1 VVSDQPSRWLSSA
14 VRPRVVARHW
24 GELNVALAL
33 ASLVPLAAAL
43 WLGELREA
51 AVLAGVVLVLGL
63 AGEGLRRLRHV
74 ERLRTH
80 EALVV
85 VTGIFAWTALVMT
98 PVFCVSGMAP
108 ADALLESVSAI
119 TTTGLS
125 TLGDV
130 EKRPAL
136 ILFLRAW
143 LQWVGG
149 LGMVVLSVA
158 LLAGS
163 SVVMRQL
170 EIADPGDFDLAAS
183 TRAHAR
189 RSLLVYVALSSA
201 TFAGCW
207 AVGLAPFEALVHT
220 LSALSTGGF
229 SSRDESLAA
238 FGWAPQAVLSA
249 GCLAGAVSL
258 ALWGQV
264 RRRGALALLNDVEV
278 RALLSLVAVLGLGLV
293 LVLWRVQG
301 LALPEA
307 LRHGAFLA
315 ITAQTT
321 TGFSTTAIDALAPAA
336 KLLLMVGMLIGGSS
350 GSTAGGVKLLRLLVV
365 IAVLRWALGRV
376 RMPEHAVAEPR
387 LGGETLP
394 VGDAERV
401 LALLAAYAGVGLLS
415 WLAFLLHGYDPLD
428 ALFEV
433 TSALGTV
440 GLSTGITST
449 GLEDALKGV
458 LCLDML
464 AGRVEFIAILV
475 TLAPRTWL
483 GRTRE

>member
-1 VVSDQPSRWLSSA
+1 VTSDQPSRWLSYA

-33 ASLVPLAAAL
+33 ASLVPLTAAL
-43 WLGELREA
+43 WFGDLREA
-51 AVLAGVVLVLGL
+51 GVLAGVVALLGL
-63 AGEGLRRLRHV
+63 VGEGLRRLRHV
-74 ERLRTH
+74 APLRMH

-125 TLGDV
+125 TLSGV
-130 EKRPAL
+130 EERPAL
-136 ILFLRAW
+136 ILFLRSW

-163 SVVMRQL
+163 AVVMRQL

-189 RSLLVYVALSSA
+189 RCLLVYVALSAA

-229 SSRDESLAA
+229 SSRNESLAA

-258 ALWGQV
+258 ALWDRV
-264 RRRGALALLNDVEV
+264 RRRGIGVLLNDLEL
-278 RALLSLVAVLGLGLV
+278 RTLLSFVAVLGLGLV
-293 LVLWRVQG
+293 VVLWQVQG

-307 LRHGAFLA
+307 LHHAFFLA

-321 TGFSTTAIDALAPAA
+321 TGFSTTQVDALAPAA
-336 KLLLMVGMLIGGSS
+336 KLLLMLGMLTGGST
-350 GSTAGGVKLLRLLVV
+350 GSTAGGIKLLRVLVV
-365 IAVLRWALGRV
+365 IAVLRWVLARV
-376 RMPEHAVAEPR
+376 RMPGHAVAEPR
-387 LGGETLP
+387 LGAEPLAAS
-394 VGDAERV
+394 DAERV
-401 LALLAAYAGVGLLS
+401 LALLAAYAGVGVLS

-440 GLSTGITST
+440 GLSTGITSA

-475 TLAPRTWL
+475 TLAPRTWR